1 MRRQTHG
8 AGVCRG
14 ETVSKVTIRIL
25 FVALFLVSGAVIS
38 ANKTPSEAYLE
49 YHSVLKQSFNDQAI
63 WPYYV
68 ESARA
73 DFEQQFPP
81 AMRGRAFYI
90 MKSSAPATVKVE
102 QESVQGATATLI
114 LIPTSS
120 SQADRGEA
128 VLRLED
134 GVWKIEKVT
143 WRVP

>member
-1 MRRQTHG
+1 M
-8 AGVCRG
+8 
-14 ETVSKVTIRIL
+14 SKVIIKLL
-25 FVALFLVSGAVIS
+25 FAALFLVSGAAAS

-49 YHSVLKQSFNDQAI
+49 FHSALKQSFSDQAI

-90 MKSSAPATVKVE
+90 MKSSAPATVE
-102 QESVQGATATLI
+102 IGQETVQGDKATLV
-114 LIPTSS
+114 LLPTAP
-120 SQADRGEA
+120 SQASRGEA
-128 VLRLED
+128 ILRLES

-143 WRVP
+143 WQVQ